1 MQEHKK
7 RAKNVCIHSCT
18 QMQSLTLVYLKR
30 AICGQLLHRL
40 PSVHIRMYQ
49 RHREEW
55 KWGRNSINLA
65 EWQQPSWMILPSP
78 IQLRLI
84 ILICHRGNLS
94 FLVIS
99 SKLSLCLILL
109 CYFDYVFPSVRS
121 SNFYVLLPYITSH
134 LFPLVACSWP
144 SSPLS
149 SLPVCFSLLFN
160 NQHP

>member
-1 MQEHKK
+1 MHTK
-7 RAKNVCIHSCT
+7 RSHSLQCT
-18 QMQSLTLVYLKR
+18 CKKR

-40 PSVHIRMYQ
+40 PSVHIRIYQ

-55 KWGRNSINLA
+55 KWGRTSINLA
-65 EWQQPSWMILPSP
+65 EWQQPSWTILPLP
-78 IQLRLI
+78 ILLRLI
-84 ILICHRGNLS
+84 ILMCHRGDLS

-99 SKLSLCLILL
+99 STLSLRLILL
-109 CYFDYVFPSVRS
+109 CFFDYVFPSVSVRS
-121 SNFYVLLPYITSH
+121 SNFYVLLPYATSP
-134 LFPLVACSWP
+134 LFPSVACSRP